1 MRVVL
6 FALLLCII
14 PGYTP
19 QHNDLRE
26 KVKLEI
32 VKGNFTKASQ
42 LIDAIVISPEISEN
56 EKMKLLFTKDSLHRV
71 CLDFRR
77 TKADI
82 LSQFEAGYGFTPG
95 DSLLSQWEQSKVLE
109 YRVIDG
115 KKRYFRNAVPNV
127 FRVDATA
134 KKMNKKPAPASDTP
148 SDSLLVDAFNHKRVT
163 GIPGKYL
170 LPKKSMSV
178 RYTLTV
184 GSEAVEDGRTV
195 KAWLPFPRQDIG
207 RQTAVKL
214 LASSPSHHTLSGNE
228 TAHSSIYMEQDAMKE
243 NPTIFTV
250 EFEFASRGEWF
261 NLSEIEVKPYNK
273 NSKLYKR
280 YTAERPPH
288 IQFSNNIKAL
298 TDSITANAQT
308 PVETLQDIYRYIV
321 ANYPWASAIEYSTI
335 PNIPEYVIE
344 NRKGDCGQ
352 VALLLITMLR
362 YKGIPARWQSGW
374 MMHPD
379 EVNLHDWAEVYF
391 EGTGWVPCDV
401 SFGRGEEIP
410 IDPGREFFMSGIDS
424 YRLYL
429 NSDFSDSFSP
439 AKKYPRSENVDF
451 QRGEV
456 ETDDWNLY
464 FDRWRYKM
472 EVSYLS
478 SDRLGDETLG
488 VICNSVGTLRAEP
501 NYRAELVTQALLGTP
516 VRILEKKGSWSRVQ
530 TPDSYTGW
538 MNGSVQ
544 EMTKTKWHHY
554 MKKTKVMI
562 TSLYARSFEQ
572 GDEQSQPV
580 SDLVIGNMLELL
592 GEHGAYYR
600 VRYPDG
606 REAYVSQADAE
617 VVTDKWI
624 KSELTGES
632 IVTLAHQ
639 FMGIPYLWGG
649 TSSKGLD
656 CSGFTKTIYFL
667 HGVIIPRDASQQAQ
681 VGKLIDQTGDFSQ
694 LQPGDLLFFGEK
706 ATEQHPRERVVHVA
720 IYIGNKRFIHAG
732 NPIRVNSLE
741 PSDELYD
748 AYNAARYLR
757 AKRIIGEVGTEGIDT
772 VFENELYNIY

>member
-1 MRVVL
+1 MKALL
-6 FALLLCII
+6 FALLLGII
-14 PGYTP
+14 PGYNP
-19 QHNDLRE
+19 RHNGHQE
-26 KVKLEI
+26 KVKAEI
-32 VKGNFTKASQ
+32 EKGNFTKTSQ
-42 LIDAIVISPEISEN
+42 LIDSIIISPEIPDN

-71 CLDFRR
+71 SLDFRR

-82 LSQFEAGYGFTPG
+82 LGQFESGYGFTPD
-95 DSLLSQWEQSKVLE
+95 DSLLNQWEQSKVLE

-115 KKRYFRNAVPNV
+115 QKRYFRNAVPNV

-134 KKMNKKPAPASDTP
+134 KKLNKKPAPKTDTP
-148 SDSLLVDAFNHKRVT
+148 SDSLLVKAFKRKRAT
-163 GIPGKYL
+163 EIPGKYL
-170 LPKKSMSV
+170 LPQKRMSV

-184 GSEAVEDGRTV
+184 GSNAVENGRTI
-195 KAWLPFPRQDIG
+195 KAWLPFPRQDVG

-214 LASSPSHHTLSGNE
+214 LASSPSNPTLSGDE
-228 TAHSSIYMEQDAMKE
+228 TAHSSIYMEQHAVKE
-243 NPTIFTV
+243 NPTLFTV
-250 EFEFASRGEWF
+250 EYEFASRGEWF

-273 NSKLYKR
+273 NSQLYKQ

-288 IQFSNNIKAL
+288 IQFSNNIKEL
-298 TDSITANAQT
+298 TDSITAHAQT
-308 PVETLQDIYRYIV
+308 PIETLQAIYRYIV

-374 MMHPD
+374 MMHPG

-401 SFGRGEEIP
+401 SFGRGDEIP

-424 YRLYL
+424 YRLYV
-429 NSDFSDSFSP
+429 NSDYSDSFAP
-439 AKKYPRSENVDF
+439 EKKYPRSETVDF

-456 ETDDWNLY
+456 ESDKWNLY

-472 EVSYLS
+472 EVSYLTP
-478 SDRLGDETLG
+478 DRLGDKTLG

-501 NYRAELVTQALLGTP
+501 RYRAELVTQALLGTP
-516 VRILEKKGSWSRVQ
+516 VRILEKKGSWSHIQ

-544 EMTKTKWHHY
+544 EMTKTEWQHY
-554 MKKTKVMI
+554 VQQPKVVI

-572 GDEQSQPV
+572 GDDQSQPV

-592 GEHGAYYR
+592 GEHGSYYK

-606 REAYVSQADAE
+606 REGYISQADAK
-617 VVTDKWI
+617 VISDKWVNR
-624 KSELTGES
+624 ELTGES

-649 TSSKGLD
+649 TSSKGFD
-656 CSGFTKTIYFL
+656 CSGFTKTVYFL
-667 HGVIIPRDASQQAQ
+667 HGVIIPRDASQQAL
-681 VGKLIDQTGDFSQ
+681 VGKLVDETGDFSK

-706 ATEQHPRERVVHVA
+706 ATEQNPKERVVHVA

-732 NPIRVNSLE
+732 NPIRVNSLD

-748 AYNAARYLR
+748 AHNATRYLR
-757 AKRIIGEVGTEGIDT
+757 AKRIVGEVGTEGIDAI
-772 VFENELYNIY
+772 FENEFYTD